1 MRGPRW
7 WSSDGVSDALRVR
20 RGSDLAIAGI
30 VWGALA
36 ATRHPARDPVRGPIY
51 QLGER
56 HERMAEE
63 AHRLGGVDEPSVGRF
78 DAREAR
84 RFAQPFPERFREPAD
99 AHRLRPTDIERARR

>member
-20 RGSDLAIAGI
+20 RGSELAIAGI
-30 VWGALA
+30 VMGVLA
-36 ATRHPARDPVRGPIY
+36 ETRHPARDPVRGPIY

-78 DAREAR
+78 DAREDR
-84 RFAQPFPERFREPAD
+84 RFSPPLPQHLRHAAGAPPR
-99 AHRLRPTDIERARR
+99 RPTHT